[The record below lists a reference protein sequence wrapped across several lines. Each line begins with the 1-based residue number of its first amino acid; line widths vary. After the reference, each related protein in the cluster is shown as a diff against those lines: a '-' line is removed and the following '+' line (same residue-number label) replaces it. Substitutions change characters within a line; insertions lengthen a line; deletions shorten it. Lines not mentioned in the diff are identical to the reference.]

1 MNNKKRLFS
10 YLKPF
15 KSLLILS
22 MVFALFFVISQLSQP
37 FLLGKALDAS
47 RAKNVQDFY
56 AFVFVALGLVLL
68 GVIADYIFEV
78 LVMNV
83 SQKMIKK
90 MRDDLYIK
98 INNISI
104 KDFDMK
110 KHGDIVQ
117 LEIKDMENL
126 ASGIFAI
133 FKTLLQGLL
142 TIVITILMM
151 MLVNWIL
158 AIGVILLSPLSMVM
172 ARIISRFSR
181 KHYKKQSE
189 IQAKI
194 ASISLETLNNLDVVQ
209 SLNYEKESLEKF
221 KQANEEL
228 RKEGRITQFSAGWVN
243 PSTRLVNNTIYV
255 IIGVVGII
263 LLSYSK
269 ELAVV
274 YAVMSIGRL
283 SSFLNY
289 TNQYSKPFNEVSSVV
304 SEYEN
309 AKASLNRIN
318 AFLNLEND
326 VDDGKEEIGSIEKI
340 EFRNMSFSYD
350 PNIKL
355 IENLNL
361 VINKGHKVAIVGP
374 TGAGKT
380 TLINVLMRFYD
391 PTSGD
396 ILINDKSYLSI
407 KKESLRDK
415 IGMVLQD
422 TWIFS
427 GTIFENIAYLKKD
440 ATLEEVKE
448 AAKKAHADS
457 FIDVLKDSYQTRI
470 STKSGLSEGQKQM
483 LAISRVMLAN
493 PDLIIL
499 DEATSNIDTR
509 SEKYINDAFDNM
521 TKTKTSIVIA
531 HRLSTIVSA
540 DNIIVMNNGQ
550 IVEVGKH
557 EELMKKK
564 GFYYSLYSSQ
574 YR

>member
-15 KSLLILS
+15 KSLLFLS
-22 MVFALFFVISQLSQP
+22 MVFALFFVVSQLSQP

-56 AFVFVALGLVLL
+56 VFVFVALGLVLL

-158 AIGVILLSPLSMVM
+158 ALGVILLSPLSMIM

-194 ASISLETLNNLDVVQ
+194 ASISLETFNNLDVVQ

-221 KQANEEL
+221 KQVNEEL

-355 IENLNL
+355 IEDLNL
-361 VINKGHKVAIVGP
+361 VIRKGHKVAIVGP

-407 KKESLRDK
+407 RKESLRDN

-448 AAKKAHADS
+448 AARKAHADS
-457 FIDVLKDSYQTRI
+457 FIDVLKDNYQTRI
-470 STKSGLSEGQKQM
+470 SSKSGLSEGQKQM

-509 SEKYINDAFDNM
+509 SEKYINDAFDKM

>member
-189 IQAKI
+189 IQAKL

-361 VINKGHKVAIVGP
+361 VIRKGHKVAIVGP

-470 STKSGLSEGQKQM
+470 SSKSGLSEGQKQM

>member
-15 KSLLILS
+15 KSLLFLS
-22 MVFALFFVISQLSQP
+22 MVFALFFVVSQLSQP

-47 RAKNVQDFY
+47 RAKNAQDFY
-56 AFVFVALGLVLL
+56 VFVFVALGLVLL

-158 AIGVILLSPLSMVM
+158 ALGVILLSPLSMVM

-221 KQANEEL
+221 KQVNEEL
-228 RKEGRITQFSAGWVN
+228 RKEGCITQFSAGWVN

-355 IENLNL
+355 IEDLNL
-361 VINKGHKVAIVGP
+361 VIRKGHKVAIVGP

-407 KKESLRDK
+407 RKESLRDK

-457 FIDVLKDSYQTRI
+457 FIDVLKDSYQTSI
-470 STKSGLSEGQKQM
+470 SSKSGLSEGQKQM

>member
-56 AFVFVALGLVLL
+56 AFVFMALGLVLL

-228 RKEGRITQFSAGWVN
+228 RREGRITQFSAGWVN

-263 LLSYSK
+263 LLSYSG
-269 ELAVV
+269 ELAIV

-361 VINKGHKVAIVGP
+361 VIRKGHKVAIVGP

-448 AAKKAHADS
+448 AARKAHADS

-470 STKSGLSEGQKQM
+470 SSKSGLSEGQKQM

>member
-78 LVMNV
+78 LVMNI

-189 IQAKI
+189 IQAMI

-221 KQANEEL
+221 KQVNEEL
-228 RKEGRITQFSAGWVN
+228 RKEGRLTQFSAGWVN

-309 AKASLNRIN
+309 AKSSLNRIN

-448 AAKKAHADS
+448 AARKAHADS